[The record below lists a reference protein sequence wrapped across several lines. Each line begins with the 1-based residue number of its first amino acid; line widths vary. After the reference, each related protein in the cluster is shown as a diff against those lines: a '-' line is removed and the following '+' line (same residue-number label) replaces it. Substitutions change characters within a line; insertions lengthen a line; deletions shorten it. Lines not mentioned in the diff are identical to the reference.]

1 MYYYIKCNNRGIVYV
16 MICDVMRM
24 MMILF
29 VKIFFHST
37 PFIILVFVSRFLV
50 LAQSW
55 QIKDKRYWIFRF
67 PRSIDG

>member
-29 VKIFFHST
+29 VKSSS
-37 PFIILVFVSRFLV
+37 ILLRSLFSFSFLV
-50 LAQSW
+50 SLSW

>member
-29 VKIFFHST
+29 VKSSS
-37 PFIILVFVSRFLV
+37 ILLRSLFSFSFLV
-50 LAQSW
+50 SLSW
-55 QIKDKRYWIFRF
+55 HSPGK
-67 PRSIDG
+67 